1 MAKAVY
7 DRSFE
12 LVLFGPVLCTLNFPV
27 PHLEL
32 VVDPGRW
39 LPPLGTGF
47 FKRKVAPTPPV
58 NKEVLYSAETEM
70 PSITR

>member
-12 LVLFGPVLCTLNFPV
+12 LVLFGPVLCTLNFLV

-58 NKEVLYSAETEM
+58 NKEVLYSVETEM